1 MIYDA
6 EINNLEKNKKDK
18 IKKTIMNQKQK
29 NKIPKKE

>member
-18 IKKTIMNQKQK
+18 IKKNDNELESLNLVKSK
-29 NKIPKKE
+29 